1 MLARIAQWLGPERV
15 LAQYPGI
22 WLRPDVYATHGHYAD
37 LHMTMPTIER
47 LAAGVMGRIVGLGD
61 GGPRSAEQ
69 YEAALVPIYA
79 WIHAVAQRIAP
90 ELGGHLHGGSV
101 RGWNAL
107 TGSGGVRKRALAAGL
122 RR

>member
-1 MLARIAQWLGPERV
+1 MCC
-15 LAQYPGI
+15 AQYPGI

-37 LHMTMPTIER
+37 LHLTMPTIER

-107 TGSGGVRKRALAAGL
+107 TGSGRCPQARAGGRPS